1 MNGLSVVASK
11 RVKINLQVLN
21 KIRITLRKLMIV
33 IKVQNTTTK
42 QLSKSNSNQNKKKKH
57 KHNKLKKIVN

>member
-42 QLSKSNSNQNKKKKH
+42 
-57 KHNKLKKIVN
+57 